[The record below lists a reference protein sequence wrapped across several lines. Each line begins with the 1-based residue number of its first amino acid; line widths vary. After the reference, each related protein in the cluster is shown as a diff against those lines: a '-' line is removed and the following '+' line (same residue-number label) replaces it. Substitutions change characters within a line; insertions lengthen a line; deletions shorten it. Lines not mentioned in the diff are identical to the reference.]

1 MWAESAGLR
10 DAQEDETNRH
20 SERVMSLTVFKV
32 QLFIFVLFLTPG
44 PPFFKCGLIIQ
55 ANMLLPG

>member
-1 MWAESAGLR
+1 MWAESVGLR

-32 QLFIFVLFLTPG
+32 QLFILGGLTPG
-44 PPFFKCGLIIQ
+44 PCSS
-55 ANMLLPG
+55 NVV